1 MRSLGGKEYKE
12 REIMHNFEVVGIIA
26 IVWLMA
32 VFLMSAAL
40 MVVI

>member
-1 MRSLGGKEYKE
+1 
-12 REIMHNFEVVGIIA
+12 MHNFEVVGIIA